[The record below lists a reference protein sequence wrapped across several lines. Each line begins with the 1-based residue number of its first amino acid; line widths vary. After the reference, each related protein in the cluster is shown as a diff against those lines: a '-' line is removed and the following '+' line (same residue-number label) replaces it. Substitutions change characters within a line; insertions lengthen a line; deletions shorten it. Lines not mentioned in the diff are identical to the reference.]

1 MKHYGDITKISGYDI
16 PIVDIITGGSPCQ
29 DLSVAGK
36 RAGLAGERSGL
47 FMEQIRIIKEMR
59 EHDRLSNTRANEHI
73 RPRYM
78 VWENVPGAFSSN
90 GGEDFRAVLEET
102 AKVADKT
109 ATIPRP
115 EGGRWMPSG
124 CILGAGWSIAWRVH
138 DAQFWGVPQR
148 RKRIALVADFG
159 GNTAP
164 EILFERKSVSRD
176 IAESGEQ
183 GKAIAGD
190 IGKSV
195 ETAISFQERFG
206 KPGGGKGLLIQ
217 DEHVGAL
224 STVNNQSVAYGM
236 NRERCGAVY
245 AKDIMP
251 TLQAAAGESGNNK
264 PMVCYGMSSYQ
275 SNAMLSS
282 NPNSGI
288 YEART
293 ARTLDNNGANPA
305 CNQGGMMI
313 LCDAYQHHGYRESET
328 CGTLTADQNTSV
340 RGDTPIVIE
349 GNGSRPSHQGDGFL
363 KSETMYTL
371 NSTEKH
377 AVCIG
382 GGMLHDALHPEP
394 ICKTLNC
401 MDDVMKVMTYGVDAH
416 NVGVSDNKTNTLCA
430 GRNDNHNVPTVC
442 YGLDRASFN
451 QGQNARYDFSVEQ
464 ELAQTLVAKGP
475 GGGISETVNA
485 LCASDCK
492 GVGEQY
498 VNDKKIIVQSMKGKK
513 NG

>member
-1 MKHYGDITKISGYDI
+1 MKHFGDITKISGYDL

-59 EHDRLSNTRANEHI
+59 EHDRANSRANEHI

-102 AKVADKT
+102 AKVADK
-109 ATIPRP
+109 ATFIPRP

-124 CILGAGWSIAWRVH
+124 CILGDGWSIAWRVH

-190 IGKSV
+190 IR
-195 ETAISFQERFG
+195 E
-206 KPGGGKGLLIQ
+206 
-217 DEHVGAL
+217 
-224 STVNNQSVAYGM
+224 STEKANTAYGL

-245 AKDIMP
+245 AKDIMS

-282 NPNSGI
+282 NPNSGV
-288 YEART
+288 YEAQT

-305 CNQGGMMI
+305 CNQGGMMV

-349 GNGSRPSHQGDGFL
+349 GNGSRPSHSGDGYL
-363 KSETMYTL
+363 ESETMYTL
-371 NSTEKH
+371 NGTEKH

-401 MDDVMKVMTYGVDAH
+401 MDDVMKVVT
-416 NVGVSDNKTNTLCA
+416 
-430 GRNDNHNVPTVC
+430 

-451 QGQNARYDFSVEQ
+451 QGQNAQYDFSVEQ
-464 ELAQTLVAKGP
+464 ELAQTLVSKGP
-475 GGGISETVNA
+475 GGVLA
-485 LCASDCK
+485 
-492 GVGEQY
+492 
-498 VNDKKIIVQSMKGKK
+498 KK
-513 NG
+513 